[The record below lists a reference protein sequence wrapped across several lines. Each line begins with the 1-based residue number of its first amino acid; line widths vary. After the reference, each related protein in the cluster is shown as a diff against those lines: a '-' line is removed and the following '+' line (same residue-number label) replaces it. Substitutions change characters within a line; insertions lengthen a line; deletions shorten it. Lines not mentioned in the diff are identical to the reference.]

1 MAKYEKAF
9 TPKRAN
15 TASAALYTFLADG
28 QPHQVEDA
36 LTVVV
41 DALKQEQSTSA
52 DTPAGTTSDQQR
64 NRKLRSTARNAVYVA
79 RRSGRVQQE
88 EGRLVLDASIVDSWN
103 SYRSDDAPTV
113 DETQEPSTVEMATE
127 STPPV
132 PAL

>member
-41 DALKQEQSTSA
+41 EALKQEQSASA
-52 DTPAGTTSDQQR
+52 DALGGGASEQQR

-88 EGRLVLDASIVDSWN
+88 EGRLVLSASIVDSWK
-103 SYRSDDAPTV
+103 SFRGDDAPTA
-113 DETQEPSTVEMATE
+113 DETQESSAADTATE
-127 STPPV
+127 STPLV
-132 PAL
+132 SAL

>member
-41 DALKQEQSTSA
+41 DASKQEQSTSA
-52 DTPAGTTSDQQR
+52 DTPAVTTSDQQR

-88 EGRLVLDASIVDSWN
+88 EGRLVLDASIVDSWK
-103 SYRSDDAPTV
+103 SFRGDDTPMV
-113 DETQEPSTVEMATE
+113 DEKHESSAVGMATE
-127 STPPV
+127 STPLV
-132 PAL
+132 SAL